1 MISKI
6 LFQLPPK
13 GSLLPNHNT
22 DDPLPY
28 YYKPVTGYLYV
39 KRIQL
44 GLDLISNHNFENV
57 LEFGYGSGILLP
69 SLANI
74 SQNLYGIDITSNPE
88 IVSAS
93 LEKMNIS
100 ATLKNED
107 ILKANYPESFF
118 DIIICFSVFEHIAD
132 PDKILIEISRILKPD
147 GQLLVGM
154 PMVSKTMEKLF
165 DLIGY
170 HGINQHHVTNHKEFL
185 SVAVKYFNLEKRNRL
200 FQFIPEAAC
209 LYFNMLFTK
218 KL

>member
-1 MISKI
+1 MASK
-6 LFQLPPK
+6 LQFQLPPK
-13 GSLLPNHNT
+13 GLLTPNHNT

-74 SQNLYGIDITSNPE
+74 SQNLYGIDTTSDPKV
-88 IVSAS
+88 VSAS
-93 LEKMNIS
+93 LEKMNVKV
-100 ATLKNED
+100 TLQNVD

-118 DIIICFSVFEHIAD
+118 DIIISFSVFEHIAD
-132 PDKILIEISRILKPD
+132 PDKILGEISRILKSD

-154 PMVSKTMEKLF
+154 PMVSKTMERLF

-170 HGINQHHVTNHKEFL
+170 HGINKHHVTNHREFIQAAL
-185 SVAVKYFNLEKRNRL
+185 KYFTIKKHNRM
-200 FQFIPEAAC
+200 FNFIPESAS

-218 KL
+218 KS